1 MEQIFKFFPNRSKK
15 SVKCQWR
22 RLNSTWNKI
31 LAEFKSK
38 DRENYERLQELQQD
52 IEISEESIDM
62 SKVEFVD
69 LEAGKE
75 THEDNNDLPNQHLIE
90 EDKQGE
96 EGKQED
102 GGNQEEDKRS
112 NDKII
117 IDLVEDECNNKQQ
130 NNVPVEHNNEESID
144 ITSDEPI
151 IYDDLS
157 RYLDESVT
165 NNSKIT
171 NDSRSLISTPNDEI
185 VKNSNLKLDNMN
197 VFKLKVI
204 QSFLSNLMEQNK
216 LDLNRAGQDLSNNNK
231 ETKRTNKRTK
241 PTAKT
246 ANSSKPTEER
256 KAPMNQNQDKN
267 KSKPQTIEQR
277 KDKNDNYLLSS
288 ISNYLA
294 GNNNKDN
301 KEKKHKENKVTNKDN
316 KPTK

>member
-102 GGNQEEDKRS
+102 GGNQDN
-112 NDKII
+112 NDFPNQHK
-117 IDLVEDECNNKQQ
+117 KKATKT
-130 NNVPVEHNNEESID
+130 
-144 ITSDEPI
+144 IT
-151 IYDDLS
+151 IY
-157 RYLDESVT
+157 
-165 NNSKIT
+165 
-171 NDSRSLISTPNDEI
+171 LINI
-185 VKNSNLKLDNMN
+185 LLK
-197 VFKLKVI
+197 
-204 QSFLSNLMEQNK
+204 
-216 LDLNRAGQDLSNNNK
+216 
-231 ETKRTNKRTK
+231 
-241 PTAKT
+241 KT
-246 ANSSKPTEER
+246 S
-256 KAPMNQNQDKN
+256 
-267 KSKPQTIEQR
+267 
-277 KDKNDNYLLSS
+277 
-288 ISNYLA
+288 
-294 GNNNKDN
+294 
-301 KEKKHKENKVTNKDN
+301 KEKKASRKMEA
-316 KPTK
+316 TKKKIKGVMIK